1 VRVCVRACVR
11 ARVCVYVYE
20 RERVVAC
27 VLSIGFKSEGLS
39 IGFKI
44 EGSGIRE
51 SESKWQRV
59 F

>member
-1 VRVCVRACVR
+1 M
-11 ARVCVYVYE
+11 
-20 RERVVAC
+20 AC

>member
-1 VRVCVRACVR
+1 M
-11 ARVCVYVYE
+11 
-20 RERVVAC
+20 AC
-27 VLSIGFKSEGLS
+27 VLSIRFKSEGLS

>member
-1 VRVCVRACVR
+1 
-11 ARVCVYVYE
+11 
-20 RERVVAC
+20 VAC